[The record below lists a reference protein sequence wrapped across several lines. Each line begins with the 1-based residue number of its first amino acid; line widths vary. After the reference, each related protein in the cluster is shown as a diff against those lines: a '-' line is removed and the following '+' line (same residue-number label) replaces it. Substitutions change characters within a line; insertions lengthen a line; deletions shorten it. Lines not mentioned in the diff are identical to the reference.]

1 MNLARSLGS
10 VGGLTL
16 VSRVLGLARDMLFA
30 EYVGANFAS
39 DAFAVAWRMPNM
51 FRALFAEGA
60 FSAAFIPMFNKKV
73 ADQGGPGLPA
83 GIAFADDA
91 LSVLL
96 PSLIL
101 MTVLLEVLAWPA
113 TYLISLGFHGA
124 SHEQFAYA
132 VMLARFTFPYL
143 MLISL
148 ASLLGGILNSLHK
161 FWVAAAAPILLN
173 VAQIVALIF
182 FHTHEPLS
190 TTRYQA
196 MSVTVGGALQLAWLL
211 QACWA
216 SHVRLKIKRPTINED
231 VKRLMKLIA
240 PAAAGAGAVQFN
252 LLVSTALA
260 TGLLPHGSV
269 TYIYYADRLNQL
281 PLGLIG
287 IGLGTVLLPT
297 ISHQL
302 GRGADLEAMTT
313 QNRGLELALLF
324 TLPATVALVICGVPI
339 ITGLLQHGQFDAGDA
354 VKTGQALAA
363 FSIGLP
369 SYILVKVLTPGY
381 YARHDT
387 KTPMRFAMISIAVNL
402 VLNLALIMPLKH
414 MGPPLATALAS
425 TVNVWML
432 YHTLKKR
439 GHFEADATLKRRVP
453 RLALAAILMGVALFF
468 IAPILDPYMTGS
480 IFRRAGGLIALCAA
494 GGAVYAIACF
504 VTGGFVL
511 DDLKL
516 MMRRTRQA

>member
-16 VSRVLGLARDMLFA
+16 ASRVLGLARDMLFA
-30 EYVGANFAS
+30 QFVGANFAS
-39 DAFAVAWRMPNM
+39 DAFTIAWRMPNM

-73 ADQGGPGLPA
+73 ADRDGPGLPA
-83 GIAFADDA
+83 GVEFAEDA

-96 PSLIL
+96 PALIA
-101 MTVLLEVLAWPA
+101 MTLLLEIFAWPA
-113 TYLISLGFHGA
+113 TYIISGGFNGVSA
-124 SHEQFAYA
+124 DKFDFA
-132 VMLARFTFPYL
+132 VTLSRITFPYL

-148 ASLLGGILNSLHK
+148 ASLAGGILNSLHK

-182 FHTHEPLS
+182 FHTHAPLM
-190 TTRYQA
+190 TAQNQA
-196 MSVTVGGALQLAWLL
+196 IAVTVGGALQLAWLI
-211 QACWA
+211 QACWTNGIQF
-216 SHVRLKIKRPTINED
+216 RIKRPKLNPD

-260 TGLLPHGSV
+260 GKFLLHGSL

-302 GRGADLEAMTT
+302 GRGADAEAMST
-313 QNRGLELALLF
+313 QNRGLELALFF
-324 TLPATVALVICGVPI
+324 TLPATVALVVCGVPI
-339 ITGLLQHGQFDAGDA
+339 IRALFEHGQFSADDA

-369 SYILVKVLTPGY
+369 SYVLVKVLTPGY

-387 KTPMRFAMISIAVNL
+387 KTPMRFAMISIAI
-402 VLNLALIMPLKH
+402 NLALNIAFILPLKH
-414 MGPPLATALAS
+414 VGPPLATALAS

-432 YHTLKKR
+432 YHTLRKR
-439 GHFEADATLKRRVP
+439 RHFESDQRLRRRVP
-453 RLALAAILMGVALFF
+453 RLAIAALVMGIALYFF
-468 IAPILDPYMTGS
+468 APLVDPYMAGS
-480 IFRRAGGLIALCAA
+480 IFRRFGALVMLVGAGAI
-494 GGAVYAIACF
+494 VYAVACF
-504 VTGGFVL
+504 VTGAFVI
-511 DDLKL
+511 DDVKL
-516 MMRRTRQA
+516 LVRRTPQA

>member
-16 VSRVLGLARDMLFA
+16 ASRVLGLARDMLFA
-30 EYVGANFAS
+30 QFVGANFAS
-39 DAFAVAWRMPNM
+39 DAFTIAWRMPNM

-73 ADQGGPGLPA
+73 AEKDGPGLPA
-83 GIAFADDA
+83 GVAFAEDA

-96 PSLIL
+96 PALIV
-101 MTVLLEVLAWPA
+101 MTLLLEAFAWPA
-113 TYLISLGFHGA
+113 TYLISGGFNGVSA
-124 SHEQFAYA
+124 DKFAFA
-132 VMLARFTFPYL
+132 VTLSRITFPYL

-148 ASLLGGILNSLHK
+148 ASLAGGILNSLHK

-173 VAQIVALIF
+173 IAQIVALIF
-182 FHTHEPLS
+182 FHTHDTLM
-190 TTRYQA
+190 TAQNQA
-196 MSVTVGGALQLAWLL
+196 IAVTIGGALQLVWLI

-216 SHVRLKIKRPTINED
+216 NGIHFRIKKPQLNPD
-231 VKRLMKLIA
+231 VKRLMRLIA

-252 LLVSTALA
+252 LLVSSALA

-302 GRGADLEAMTT
+302 GRGADGEAMTT
-313 QNRGLELALLF
+313 QNRGLELALFF

-339 ITGLLQHGQFDAGDA
+339 ITGLLQHGQFDASDA

-369 SYILVKVLTPGY
+369 SYVLVKVLTPGY

-402 VLNLALIMPLKH
+402 GLNLALILPLKH

-425 TVNVWML
+425 TVNVWLL
-432 YHTLKKR
+432 YHTLRKR
-439 GHFEADATLKRRVP
+439 GHFEADSRLRRRVP
-453 RLALAAILMGVALFF
+453 RLAVAAIAMGAALLW
-468 IAPILDPYMTGS
+468 IAPLIQPYLTGS
-480 IFRRAGGLIALCAA
+480 IVHRAAGLVALVGAGGL
-494 GGAVYAIACF
+494 VYAIACF
-504 VTGGFVL
+504 LTGAFVI

-516 MMRRTRQA
+516 LMRRTRQA